1 MQQPKVSA
9 NNESNDTREFKKKRQ
24 ITHKH
29 RTKPKYKEGGK
40 VWVVQ
45 LESGLA
51 EGGGEAKENELKR
64 IILAEKEKSK
74 REKKKDILRQKKKR
88 DTIDKRKG
96 VICWDNGEKYWM
108 I

>member
-74 REKKKDILRQKKKR
+74 REKKGHFKTKKNATQSIK
-88 DTIDKRKG
+88 
-96 VICWDNGEKYWM
+96 EKV
-108 I
+108 

>member
-1 MQQPKVSA
+1 MGCLVGKWVSG
-9 NNESNDTREFKKKRQ
+9 R
-24 ITHKH
+24 
-29 RTKPKYKEGGK
+29 
-40 VWVVQ
+40 
-45 LESGLA
+45 
-51 EGGGEAKENELKR
+51 GGGEAKENELKR

-74 REKKKDILRQKKKR
+74 REKKGHFKTKKKR